1 MGRGRGRPLTGKL
14 GRREMKKVNRW
25 MGKHDYKSLPRDVTA
40 LSPIAPSSPPRNRF
54 SLLWISFKE
63 QSMFTPEDVLPTS
76 HILDNSVSL
85 HVQRHHSPSK
95 NRVGSPGICIYPL
108 HSHLP
113 QSVLT
118 LSSERVLRNHDKH
131 PRAEVY
137 LPSLV
142 WKAKAIVRGSLQQL
156 QH

>member
-1 MGRGRGRPLTGKL
+1 MTTSRSRVTSQLFLLLLLPLRLATDSASHGFRSKSSLCLRPK
-14 GRREMKKVNRW
+14 
-25 MGKHDYKSLPRDVTA
+25 
-40 LSPIAPSSPPRNRF
+40 
-54 SLLWISFKE
+54 
-63 QSMFTPEDVLPTS
+63 DVLPTS